1 MITSSNIMDLNFINA
16 SQNLSDSFENELYEI
31 SNNQETAITN
41 SRIEIENGYF
51 HKNEDVISEMREW
64 LKKK

>member
-1 MITSSNIMDLNFINA
+1 MDLNFINA
-16 SQNLSDSFENELYEI
+16 SQNLSDSSGKELYEI
-31 SNNQETAITN
+31 SNNQETAIAN

-51 HKNEDVISEMREW
+51 HKTEDVISEMREW

>member
-1 MITSSNIMDLNFINA
+1 MDLNFINTP
-16 SQNLSDSFENELYEI
+16 QNISDSSEKELYKI
-31 SNNQETAITN
+31 SNDQEIAIEK
-41 SRIEIENGYF
+41 SRIEIENGCF